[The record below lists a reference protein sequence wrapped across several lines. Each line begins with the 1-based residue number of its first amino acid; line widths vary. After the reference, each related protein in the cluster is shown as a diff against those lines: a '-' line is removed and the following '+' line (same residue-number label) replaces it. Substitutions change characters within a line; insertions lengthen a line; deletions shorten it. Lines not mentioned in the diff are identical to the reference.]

1 MRFLLGS
8 AMSVGCDLNAIF
20 PLGRVVR
27 GHTHGYSQQMWHTL
41 PVMSV
46 QPLNG
51 VILKISILVIS
62 QAFLKQKRSICWW
75 FIGFF
80 LPIKYKRLSFWKLK
94 SHGLVDTVWPISEV
108 AQVPALWFKASALVS
123 KLWSLLCGGEGEGVR
138 RWGTWPCGCLLD
150 VKSPTMVR
158 KHVWWHERDIWW
170 GIPIYSFIRDEFD
183 DLISMFF
190 SYDYMV
196 GAYEAVG
203 KDQRPWDPPPRLLS
217 QCQWNIRSSCYPS
230 RGHHETLDQDLLP
243 STRLLTIKILN
254 QQDFPKNPGESQPFF
269 FLLLFLRWGILSS
282 CLYSPSLLAH
292 RGAHSQPGLCFCL
305 VCLLL
310 GPMVW
315 PSGVD
320 KWRPRLCWILGVC
333 FAYCTTSMISGGV
346 RDQWLI
352 ITSTLPTTLLPSRMM
367 KKV

>member
-1 MRFLLGS
+1 
-8 AMSVGCDLNAIF
+8 
-20 PLGRVVR
+20 
-27 GHTHGYSQQMWHTL
+27 
-41 PVMSV
+41 MSV

-150 VKSPTMVR
+150 VKIPR
-158 KHVWWHERDIWW
+158 WWENMSGGTKEIFGGGSRFI
-170 GIPIYSFIRDEFD
+170 IRDEFD

-203 KDQRPWDPPPRLLS
+203 KGQRPWDPPPRPLS
-217 QCQWNIRSSCYPS
+217 QW
-230 RGHHETLDQDLLP
+230 
-243 STRLLTIKILN
+243 
-254 QQDFPKNPGESQPFF
+254 
-269 FLLLFLRWGILSS
+269 
-282 CLYSPSLLAH
+282 
-292 RGAHSQPGLCFCL
+292 
-305 VCLLL
+305 
-310 GPMVW
+310 
-315 PSGVD
+315 
-320 KWRPRLCWILGVC
+320 
-333 FAYCTTSMISGGV
+333 
-346 RDQWLI
+346 
-352 ITSTLPTTLLPSRMM
+352 
-367 KKV
+367 